1 MKKFVLTLSLVFS
14 SAISV
19 AQEAVE
25 EVEPIYPMPPF
36 CRELSGSVK
45 LAFQIDEAGE
55 AKNIKVVKAETEIFN
70 RAAIKTLSKYRFKKG
85 TYVVGDTYNKVL
97 DFKPKHKCQRNA

>member
-1 MKKFVLTLSLVFS
+1 MRKFALTLCLVFS

-25 EVEPIYPMPPF
+25 EIEPIYPMPPV
-36 CRELSGSVK
+36 CRELTGSVE
-45 LAFQIDEAGE
+45 LSFQIDEAGV
-55 AKNIKVVKAETEIFN
+55 AKNIKVVEAETEIFN

-85 TYVVGDTYNKVL
+85 SYVVGETYNKVL
-97 DFKPKHKCQRNA
+97 EFKPKNKCQRNA